1 MNTLA
6 HAWGDDGGP
15 GPWILLFPLIWA
27 AIVVGAIWLLRRTV
41 WRGGRGPFG
50 RGPGGGS
57 PVALLG
63 RRFAAGEID
72 EEEYRHRRAVLTE
85 DGRRGG
91 GGGRERAA

>member
-6 HAWGDDGGP
+6 HTFDDGP

-27 AIVVGAIWLLRRTV
+27 AIVIGVVWLLRRTV
-41 WRGGRGPFG
+41 WRGGRGGPFG
-50 RGPGGGS
+50 REYGEHS

-72 EEEYRHRRAVLTE
+72 EEEYRARRAVLT
-85 DGRRGG
+85 DGDNDKNNKNNTT
-91 GGGRERAA
+91 A